1 MTAIHQIGWRT
12 GLLLGGLLAV
22 AQLAGCATLNEAE
35 CRSADWH
42 AIGYEDGLQGRPAA
56 RLADHRKA
64 CAKHG
69 VPPDPAAYDAGRD
82 AGLQRYCQPHSGY
95 WAGLEGAAYHGVCP
109 APLRDAFLPAYDYG
123 RGIHAIEADAR
134 GEQGALDRLYREA
147 EDLDERIAHH
157 EALLI
162 APGLHRHERADIL
175 VEIKSQVRRLR
186 AIEADMA
193 YRAERA
199 EALRYEAAEL
209 RARSPY

>member
-1 MTAIHQIGWRT
+1 MHRI
-12 GLLLGGLLAV
+12 GLLLGGLLAL

-35 CRSADWH
+35 CRSADWQ
-42 AIGYEDGLQGRPAA
+42 AIGYEDGVAGRPAT
-56 RLADHRKA
+56 RLAAHRKA
-64 CAKHG
+64 CAKHD
-69 VPPDPAAYDAGRD
+69 VQPDLAAYTAGRD

-109 APLRDAFLPAYDYG
+109 APLRDAFLPAYAYG
-123 RGIHAIEADAR
+123 REIHVLEADAR

-147 EDLDERIAHH
+147 QDLDERIAHH

-162 APGLHRHERADIL
+162 APGLRPHERADIL
-175 VEIKSQVRRLR
+175 IEIKSLVRNQR

-193 YRAERA
+193 YHAERV
-199 EALRYEAAEL
+199 EALHYQAAEL